1 MAKTVVPTRQ
11 MQIEEHELVGVVK
24 MWAGN
29 TAPDNY
35 MLCNGQSVAVADFPD
50 LYAVI
55 GNSYGG
61 NSTFFNLPDFRG
73 RVAIGA
79 GQGTGLTAKSIG
91 EAGGAESVILTEGQL
106 PAHKHQLNG
115 LDGGT
120 DSNTPLGN
128 FLPQYANTAVKFYAQ
143 QSAGENL
150 LQFNADSIGNTGSNQ
165 GHPNMQPYLGVNY
178 IICVAG
184 LA

>member
-29 TAPDNY
+29 VAPDNY
-35 MLCNGQSVAVADFPD
+35 EFCNGQSVAVADFPA

-55 GNSYGG
+55 GNNYGG
-61 NSTFFNLPDFRG
+61 NATFFNLPDFRG

-79 GQGTGLTAKSIG
+79 GQGTALTQKSLG
-91 EAGGAESVILTEGQL
+91 ETGGAESVILTESQL
-106 PAHKHQLNG
+106 PSHTHQLNG

-120 DSNTPLGN
+120 DTYTPLNN
-128 FLPQYANTAVKFYAQ
+128 FLPQYANTAAKFYATQ
-143 QSAGENL
+143 TAGENL
-150 LQFNADSIGNTGSNQ
+150 VSFNAAAIGNTGS
-165 GHPNMQPYLGVNY
+165 GVAHENMQPYLGINY

-184 LA
+184 LV